1 MSDKKIDKKKI
12 KGAYKSF
19 NPEKYINIKPVMT
32 EAKKKTIVLSFGR
45 LNPITIGHEKLI
57 NKIISEAA
65 KRKAEAAVFMSHSQD
80 KKKNPLSYEEKVTFA
95 SQAFGKVI
103 RRSPARTIIE
113 VAKELNG
120 KYADIVVVVG
130 SDRVQEFE
138 TLLNKYNGKEFNF
151 ETIEV
156 VSAGERDPDA
166 DDVSGMSASKLR
178 GIAVEGNFTEF
189 RRGLPKKLQ
198 ADAKKVYDAVRRG
211 MGLNEEF
218 VTEETLEEAPLNLAQ
233 RRKRG
238 LQMKRIKSRLR
249 VAREKAKRRMA
260 SKDKLELRS
269 KRKAKQ
275 ILRNRLSKKS
285 YGEMSPSE
293 KIALDKRLARIPQ
306 STLDRIARKQ
316 LPTVRRAEM
325 ERLHRELNPSS
336 KNEAFEEFYESYCSD
351 DAPVYK
357 TKKYHQTFTK
367 EGKVKFDKRFKM
379 YREKINPYFQESV
392 EYGDLLQ
399 EILNLEESVSQYII
413 SEKLEKDKDDPCW
426 KGYTQ
431 LGMKKKGNREVPNC
445 VPMKKEDLDAVF
457 EDRFVAEQENVA
469 RTKLM
474 IAREKSTDREK
485 HARMVDI
492 AKRKDA
498 SMKEASTQVEPFVKF
513 KTPDYSTKV
522 SSHIKHHLGINVPMK
537 HMVGDA
543 IKSVDLD
550 NDGDV
555 DKFEKRT
562 PDEITGTEKKDMTKV
577 MQKKLSGEM
586 KHTRRGLAFEALD
599 KTNPANREYGTD
611 SLVKILKK
619 DTPGQSLKEYALNAP
634 LMRGDRVRF
643 ERNTITGVSETIE
656 ATIVGSETYSH
667 EGASGVNSSMGRLRV
682 RDDAGKLYLVRHE
695 DVDLVEATISR
706 GFEGK
711 KLSSKM
717 NPQE

>member
-1 MSDKKIDKKKI
+1 MPEKKEDKKKV
-12 KGAYKSF
+12 KGKFKTF
-19 NPEKYINIKPVMT
+19 NPEKYINLKPVMT
-32 EAKKKTIVLSFGR
+32 EAKKKTIVISFGR

-65 KRKAEAAVFMSHSQD
+65 KRKAEAAMFMSHTQD
-80 KKKNPLSYEEKVTFA
+80 KKKNPLSYEEKVAFA
-95 SQAFGKVI
+95 SKAFGKVI
-103 RRSPARTIIE
+103 RKSPARTIIE

-120 KYADIVVVVG
+120 KYAGIVVVVG

-138 TLLNKYNGKEFNF
+138 TLLKKYNGKEFNF

-178 GIAVEGNFTEF
+178 GIAVQGDFNEF
-189 RRGLPKKLQ
+189 RRGLPKRLQ
-198 ADAKKVYDAVRRG
+198 ADAKIVYDAVRRG
-211 MGLNEEF
+211 MGLSEEF
-218 VTEETLEEAPLNLAQ
+218 VTEETLEEAPLSLAQ

-316 LPTVRRAEM
+316 FPTVRRAEM

-336 KNEAFEEFYESYCSD
+336 KNEAFEEFYENYCGCD
-351 DAPVYK
+351 DKPVYK
-357 TKKYHQTFTK
+357 EKKYHQTFTK
-367 EGKVKFDKRFKM
+367 EGRVKFDKRFKM
-379 YREKINPYFQESV
+379 YREKINPYFQESI
-392 EYGDLLQ
+392 EHEDLIEEISDLQ
-399 EILNLEESVSQYII
+399 NSVSQYILF
-413 SEKLEKDKDDPCW
+413 EKLEKDKDDPCW

-445 VPMKKEDLDAVF
+445 VPMKKEDLDSAF
-457 EDRFVAEQENVA
+457 ESMFVLEQENVA

-474 IAREKSTDREK
+474 IAREKAADREK

-492 AKRKDA
+492 AKRKDK
-498 SMKEASTQVEPFVKF
+498 SMRESIDK
-513 KTPDYSTKV
+513 
-522 SSHIKHHLGINVPMK
+522 
-537 HMVGDA
+537 
-543 IKSVDLD
+543 
-550 NDGDV
+550 ND
-555 DKFEKRT
+555 
-562 PDEITGTEKKDMTKV
+562 P
-577 MQKKLSGEM
+577 S
-586 KHTRRGLAFEALD
+586 
-599 KTNPANREYGTD
+599 NREEGTD

-634 LMRGDRVRF
+634 VIRGDRVRF
-643 ERNTITGVSETIE
+643 ERRTITGVSETIE
-656 ATIVGSETYSH
+656 ATVVGTETYSH
-667 EGASGVNSSMGRLRV
+667 EGASDVNSSMGRLRV
-682 RDDAGKLYLVRHE
+682 RDDSGKLYLVRHK
-695 DVDLVEATISR
+695 DIDLIESTISR

-711 KLSSKM
+711 KIVVKNEPARMIDGAMRKMPPAKSSSSKGG
-717 NPQE
+717 NGD